1 MVNSG
6 RPGGGFVRHKG
17 PVEGGR
23 ETEKAREDDL
33 QQLILSTLAVVIV
46 IGLGDG
52 SPWEPSSIT
61 RRQAEFCPSLQ
72 ATREPR
78 QTVPRKTPGR
88 PLTGPS
94 NGPRWRLLRT
104 LWTAAGTYR
113 VTEAW
118 LEDGVVEPLRGKET
132 KGHLML
138 MQDSIDLSGTFL
150 AYSPRANDG
159 RMGMVFS
166 AVAGPQK
173 ARGESEDGSGC
184 GKEQQ
189 RPRLCAKSKRSVHP
203 GVGAPFVFM
212 SSGRVSAGVVAD
224 FFCSIVYY
232 SSMLHSP
239 VRCHARCSPQDMAVS
254 QQAARELVQRRC
266 SVAASWDS
274 PSGTV
279 EQPPVG
285 LADPGRR
292 AQTPTVLDL
301 NLRSKSDGM
310 LRLLAQ
316 DGTSLGFRDW
326 CLLLVAPLALGG

>member
-1 MVNSG
+1 MFVNCLPSALPGDRSARSKIALLSFG
-6 RPGGGFVRHKG
+6 RPGSGFVRHKG
-17 PVEGGR
+17 PGEGGR

-33 QQLILSTLAVVIV
+33 QRLILSTLAVVIV

-104 LWTAAGTYR
+104 PWTAAGTYR

-150 AYSPRANDG
+150 AYSVRFSQGQRGRWISICFRTPGSHTAIRRTYIHDDNDT
-159 RMGMVFS
+159 
-166 AVAGPQK
+166 
-173 ARGESEDGSGC
+173 
-184 GKEQQ
+184 
-189 RPRLCAKSKRSVHP
+189 
-203 GVGAPFVFM
+203 GAP
-212 SSGRVSAGVVAD
+212 
-224 FFCSIVYY
+224 
-232 SSMLHSP
+232 
-239 VRCHARCSPQDMAVS
+239 HASFLRR
-254 QQAARELVQRRC
+254 QQNTAPPAAQ
-266 SVAASWDS
+266 
-274 PSGTV
+274 G
-279 EQPPVG
+279 Q
-285 LADPGRR
+285 
-292 AQTPTVLDL
+292 
-301 NLRSKSDGM
+301 
-310 LRLLAQ
+310 
-316 DGTSLGFRDW
+316 
-326 CLLLVAPLALGG
+326 